1 VSRSEKSISSAG
13 VPSPERLR
21 DVASAFHRVAE
32 VHAADGYAP
41 IYQRMAAGVA
51 DDSEL
56 LAVAATAAPGQNPP
70 ILLLAAAQF
79 LLADHPDDPLAGFY
93 PTLTGEPAPDED
105 PYPVLRDF
113 VLAHRAAVT
122 EIVATRLVQTN
133 EPGRASLVYPALLVA
148 QRLGGGRPLALI
160 EVGASAGLTLVPD
173 RYAYDY
179 GTGVRYGDSES
190 PLVLDCTLRGELAPP
205 LTGPLSVAWRTGI
218 DLNPLSL
225 DNPADRRWLR
235 ALVWPD
241 HADRAERLDLAARA
255 AARGRLPVIHRGNAT
270 GQLPTLLAQAPA
282 GTTVVVYHTA
292 VLSHFTDQDRTEFV
306 RMLPELSA
314 QRPLTWIQGESGPDR
329 VPRLRVA
336 QLDGGQI
343 QVEHLLGHY
352 HPHGAW
358 LEWLDAGLA
367 G

>member
-1 VSRSEKSISSAG
+1 MEF
-13 VPSPERLR
+13 SPERLGNI
-21 DVASAFHRVAE
+21 AAAFRRVAE

-41 IYQRMAAGVA
+41 IYQQMAAGVA
-51 DDSEL
+51 DDPEL
-56 LAVAATAAPGQNPP
+56 LAIAATAAPGQNPP

-79 LLADHPDDPLAGFY
+79 LLIDHPDDPLVRFY
-93 PTLTGEPAPDED
+93 PVLSGEPAPERD
-105 PYPVLRDF
+105 PYPALRDF
-113 VLAHRAAVT
+113 VLAHRDAVT

-133 EPGRASLVYPALLVA
+133 EPGRSSLLYPALLAA
-148 QRLGGGRPLALI
+148 QRLDGGRPLALI

-179 GTGVRYGDSES
+179 DTGARYGDPAS
-190 PLVLDCTLRGELAPP
+190 PLVLTCALRGELVPP
-205 LTGPLSVAWRTGI
+205 LTGPLTVAWRTGI

-225 DNPADRRWLR
+225 NDPADRRWLR

-241 HADRAERLDLAARA
+241 HPGRAQRLDLAARA
-255 AARGRLPVIHRGNAT
+255 AARGRLPVIHRGNAA
-270 GQLPTLLAQAPA
+270 GKLPALLAQAPA

-292 VLSHFTDQDRTEFV
+292 VLSHFTDQDRTKFV
-306 RMLPELSA
+306 RTLPELSA
-314 QRPLTWIQGESGPDR
+314 RRPFTWVQGESGLDR

-336 QLDGGQI
+336 QLADGQI
-343 QVEHLLGHY
+343 QAEHVLGHY

-358 LEWLDAGLA
+358 LEWLDADLA

>member
-1 VSRSEKSISSAG
+1 MAL
-13 VPSPERLR
+13 SPERLR
-21 DVASAFHRVAE
+21 TVASAFRRVAE

-41 IYQRMAAGVA
+41 IYQRMAGGVA
-51 DDSEL
+51 DDPEL
-56 LAVAATAAPGQNPP
+56 LAIAATAAPGQNPP

-79 LLADHPDDPLAGFY
+79 LLADHLDDPLVRFY
-93 PTLTGEPAPDED
+93 PVLSGAPAPDGD
-105 PYPVLRDF
+105 PYPALRDF

-133 EPGRASLVYPALLVA
+133 EPGRSSLVYPALLAA

-179 GTGVRYGDSES
+179 GTGVRSGDPAS
-190 PLVLDCTLRGELAPP
+190 PLVLNCTLRGELAPP
-205 LTGPLSVAWRTGI
+205 LAGPLSVAWRTGI

-225 DNPADRRWLR
+225 DDPADRRWLR

-241 HADRAERLDLAARA
+241 HPGRAQRLDLAARA
-255 AARGRLPVIHRGNAT
+255 AARGRLPVIHQGNAT
-270 GQLPTLLAQAPA
+270 GQLPALLAQPPA
-282 GTTVVVYHTA
+282 DTTVVVYHTA

-306 RMLPELSA
+306 RTLPELSA
-314 QRPLTWIQGESGPDR
+314 QRPFTWLQGESGPNR
-329 VPRLRVA
+329 VPRLRIA

-343 QVEHLLGHY
+343 QAEHLLGSY

-358 LEWLDAGLA
+358 LEWLNTDLVG
-367 G
+367 